1 MGGCRRSKATGRECA
16 GDRVAE
22 SRLPRTHLAAT
33 DRPQRPRSLRARNR
47 GETRYR
53 IHAAAPASPALP
65 ISMSDT
71 PERSSLA
78 VLRRLLPFL
87 APYRARLAL
96 AFVFLVIA
104 AAATLVVPLAFRQL
118 IDHGFSA
125 TASATTPT
133 GSSIAPSSLAA
144 AGAQAT
150 DALNRA
156 ATSHVDLYF
165 LGLFAVAVVLAVSTA
180 ARFYMVSWL
189 GERVVADIR
198 TAVYTRMLDQS
209 PEFFETTRSGE
220 VLSRLTTDTTLIQTV
235 VGTSMSMGLRNV
247 FLFGGGMAMLAFTSL
262 KLFAI
267 TLGLLALVIIPIVVL
282 GRRVRKLSRAS
293 QDRIAD
299 SSALAGEILNAMP
312 TVQAFTQEKNEAL
325 RFGASVE
332 SSFATAIRRT
342 ITRAWLTTLVIT
354 LVFGAIVFVLWLG
367 ANAVMAGTMS
377 PGLLAAFVLYAMIT
391 AGAIGGLTET
401 WGDVLR
407 AAGATDRLMELLDA
421 QTFIASPKRPLSFA
435 PPLRGGIAVRFDHVQ
450 FHYPSRPDTASL
462 ADFSL
467 HIAAGE
473 TVALVGPSGA
483 GKSTVFQLLMRF
495 YAPQSGAITIGDRA
509 IDTLSLDDLRQSL
522 GIVPQDTVIFSADAR
537 ENIRYGRPDATDAE
551 IVAAAKAAQAHD
563 FIERMPEGYAT
574 FLGERG
580 VRLSGGQRQRIAIAR
595 AILRNP
601 PVLLLDEATSALDA
615 ESEAAVQR
623 ALETAMEGRT
633 TLVIAHRLA
642 TIKKADRIVALDG
655 GRIVESGTHA
665 ELMALGGLYARL
677 ATMQFSM
684 LADPT
689 TAPTARE
696 PLEAV

>member
-1 MGGCRRSKATGRECA
+1 M
-16 GDRVAE
+16 
-22 SRLPRTHLAAT
+22 T
-33 DRPQRPRSLRARNR
+33 D
-47 GETRYR
+47 T
-53 IHAAAPASPALP
+53 
-65 ISMSDT
+65 T
-71 PERSSLA
+71 ERSSLA
-78 VLRRLLPFL
+78 VLIRLSPFL

-104 AAATLVVPLAFRQL
+104 SASTLVVPLAFRQL

-125 TASATTPT
+125 TVTAPAASAGEPATSSMAGTPA
-133 GSSIAPSSLAA
+133 IVAQ

-150 DALNRA
+150 NALNRA
-156 ATSHVDLYF
+156 ATSHVNLYF

-235 VGTSMSMGLRNV
+235 VGTSMSMGLRNL
-247 FLFGGGMAMLAFTSL
+247 FLFVGGMAMLAFTSL

-267 TLGLLALVIIPIVVL
+267 TIGLLALVIIPIVIM
-282 GRRVRKLSRAS
+282 GRRVRKLSKAS

-312 TVQAFTQEKNEAL
+312 TVQAFTQEAAEAT
-325 RFGASVE
+325 RFHDSVE

-342 ITRAWLTTLVIT
+342 TTRAWLTTAVIT

-377 PGLLAAFVLYAMIT
+377 PGLLAAFVLYAVIT

-421 QTFIASPKRPLSFA
+421 RSFIEAPRDPLPFRVSA
-435 PPLRGGIAVRFDHVQ
+435 THGGIAVDFEHVQ
-450 FHYPSRPDTASL
+450 FHYPSRPDSAAL

-473 TVALVGPSGA
+473 TVALVGPSGG

-495 YAPQSGAITIGDRA
+495 YTPQSGRIAVGGRA
-509 IDTLSLDDLRQSL
+509 IDSLSFEDLRQSL

-537 ENIRYGRPDATDAE
+537 ENIRYGRPGASDDE

-623 ALETAMEGRT
+623 ALETAMQGRT
-633 TLVIAHRLA
+633 TIVIAHRLA
-642 TIKKADRIVALDG
+642 TVKKADRIVAMDA

-677 ATMQFSM
+677 ATMQFTM
-684 LADPT
+684 AAVGDP
-689 TAPTARE
+689 
-696 PLEAV
+696 EAEETLLLRA

>member
-1 MGGCRRSKATGRECA
+1 MPE
-16 GDRVAE
+16 
-22 SRLPRTHLAAT
+22 
-33 DRPQRPRSLRARNR
+33 
-47 GETRYR
+47 
-53 IHAAAPASPALP
+53 APVP
-65 ISMSDT
+65 
-71 PERSSLA
+71 RSSLS
-78 VLRRLLPFL
+78 VLRRLAPFL
-87 APYRARLAL
+87 APYRVRLVV

-104 AAATLVVPLAFRQL
+104 AGSTLVVPLAFRQL
-118 IDHGFSA
+118 IDHGFTA
-125 TASATTPT
+125 TATPVTTVATPSPTP
-133 GSSIAPSSLAA
+133 GILA
-144 AGAQAT
+144 AGAEAS

-156 ATSHVDLYF
+156 ATLHVNLYF
-165 LGLFAVAVVLAVSTA
+165 LGLFAVALVLAVSTA

-209 PEFFETTRSGE
+209 PEFYETTRSGE

-235 VGTSMSMGLRNV
+235 VGTSMSLGLRNA
-247 FLFGGGMAMLAFTSL
+247 FLFAGGMAMLAFTSFR
-262 KLFAI
+262 LFVI
-267 TLGLLALVIIPIVVL
+267 TIGLLALVIVPIVVL

-299 SSALAGEILNAMP
+299 SSALAGEILNAMS
-312 TVQAFTQEKNEAL
+312 TVQAFTQEVAEAT
-325 RFGASVE
+325 RFRSSVE
-332 SSFATAIRRT
+332 TSFTAAVRRT
-342 ITRAWLTTLVIT
+342 ETRAWLTTLVIT

-367 ANAVMAGTMS
+367 ANAVIAGTMS
-377 PGLLAAFVLYAMIT
+377 PGLLASFVLYAVIT

-407 AAGATDRLMELLDA
+407 AVGATDRLMELLDA
-421 QTFIASPKRPLSFA
+421 KSFIASPVAPVHFA
-435 PPLRGGIAVRFDHVQ
+435 AASSTVSHGGVAVAFDHVR
-450 FHYPSRPDTASL
+450 FHYPSRPDTL
-462 ADFSL
+462 ALDDFTL

-495 YAPQSGAITIGDRA
+495 YAPQSGAIALDGQA
-509 IDTLSLDDLRQSL
+509 IDSISLEDLRLAL
-522 GIVPQDTVIFSADAR
+522 GTVPQDTVIFSADAR

-551 IVAAAKAAQAHD
+551 IVAAAKAAQAHE
-563 FIERMPEGYAT
+563 FIERMPDGYAT

-580 VRLSGGQRQRIAIAR
+580 VRLSGGQRQRLAIAR

-642 TIKKADRIVALDG
+642 TVKKADRIVAMEA

-665 ELMALGGLYARL
+665 ELMAHGGLYARL

-684 LADPT
+684 QVDGPVLLGKP
-689 TAPTARE
+689 
-696 PLEAV
+696 V

>member
-1 MGGCRRSKATGRECA
+1 MPAA
-16 GDRVAE
+16 
-22 SRLPRTHLAAT
+22 LAA
-33 DRPQRPRSLRARNR
+33 PPAP
-47 GETRYR
+47 
-53 IHAAAPASPALP
+53 AAPADPSAR
-65 ISMSDT
+65 

-78 VLRRLLPFL
+78 VLRRLAPFL
-87 APYRARLAL
+87 APYRGHLVL
-96 AFVFLVIA
+96 AFVFLVVA

-125 TASATTPT
+125 TGTATAMPD
-133 GSSIAPSSLAA
+133 ALAA
-144 AGAQAT
+144 AGARAS
-150 DALNRA
+150 DALGRA

-189 GERVVADIR
+189 GERVVADLR

-235 VGTSMSMGLRNV
+235 VGSSMSMGLRNV
-247 FLFGGGMAMLAFTSL
+247 FLFAGGMTMLAVTSL

-267 TLGLLALVIIPIVVL
+267 TIGLLALVIVPIVVI
-282 GRRVRKLSRAS
+282 GRRVRRLSRDS

-299 SSALAGEILNAMP
+299 SSALAGEILNAMS
-312 TVQAFTQEKNEAL
+312 TVQAFTQERAEAT
-325 RFGASVE
+325 RFGRSVE
-332 SSFATAIRRT
+332 ASFATAVRRT
-342 ITRAWLTTLVIT
+342 TTRAWLTTAVIT

-407 AAGATDRLMELLDA
+407 ASGATDRLMELLDA
-421 QTFIASPKRPLSFA
+421 ETFIAA
-435 PPLRGGIAVRFDHVQ
+435 PNDPPPFVAPAHGGIAVAFDRVL
-450 FHYPSRPDTASL
+450 FHYPSRPDTAAL
-462 ADFSL
+462 DDFSL
-467 HIAAGE
+467 SIAAGE

-495 YAPQSGAITIGDRA
+495 YAPQSGTVSLADRS
-509 IDTLSLDDLRQSL
+509 IDTLALDDLRCAL

-551 IVAAAKAAQAHD
+551 IVAAARAAQAHD

-615 ESEAAVQR
+615 ESEALVQR
-623 ALETAMEGRT
+623 ALEAAMEGRT
-633 TLVIAHRLA
+633 TIVIAHRLA
-642 TIKKADRIVALDG
+642 TVKKADRIVAMDG
-655 GRIVESGTHA
+655 GRIVEAGTHTA
-665 ELMALGGLYARL
+665 LMARGGLYARL
-677 ATMQFSM
+677 ATMQF
-684 LADPT
+684 A
-689 TAPTARE
+689 APGSDEDGAVGIPVAR
-696 PLEAV
+696 

>member
-1 MGGCRRSKATGRECA
+1 MT
-16 GDRVAE
+16 
-22 SRLPRTHLAAT
+22 
-33 DRPQRPRSLRARNR
+33 
-47 GETRYR
+47 
-53 IHAAAPASPALP
+53 
-65 ISMSDT
+65 DT
-71 PERSSLA
+71 PQRSSLA
-78 VLRRLLPFL
+78 VLRRLAPFL
-87 APYRARLAL
+87 SPYRSRLAL

-104 AAATLVVPLAFRQL
+104 AASTLVVPLAFRQL

-125 TASATTPT
+125 TATAPLSVDPASA
-133 GSSIAPSSLAA
+133 SLA
-144 AGAQAT
+144 QASN
-150 DALNRA
+150 ALNRA
-156 ATSHVDLYF
+156 ATAHVNLYF
-165 LGLFAVAVVLAVSTA
+165 LGLFAVAVVLAASTA

-189 GERVVADIR
+189 GERVVADLR

-247 FLFGGGMAMLAFTSL
+247 FLFAGGMGMLAFTSL

-267 TLGLLALVIIPIVVL
+267 TFGLLALVIIPIVVM
-282 GRRVRKLSRAS
+282 GRRVRKLSKAS

-312 TVQAFTQEKNEAL
+312 TVQAFTQEPAEAR
-325 RFGASVE
+325 RFHDSVE
-332 SSFATAIRRT
+332 ASFATAIRRT
-342 ITRAWLTTLVIT
+342 TTRAWLTTLVIT

-377 PGLLAAFVLYAMIT
+377 PGLLAAFVLYSVIT
-391 AGAIGGLTET
+391 AGAIGSLTET

-407 AAGATDRLMELLDA
+407 AAGATERLMELLDA
-421 QTFIASPKRPLSFA
+421 RSYIAAPVNAAPFQA
-435 PPLRGGIAVRFDHVQ
+435 PPGGIAVHFEHVQ

-462 ADFSL
+462 ADFTL
-467 HIAAGE
+467 DIAAGE
-473 TVALVGPSGA
+473 NVALVGPSGA
-483 GKSTVFQLLMRF
+483 GKSTVLQLLMRF
-495 YAPQSGAITIGDRA
+495 YAPQAGRITLGDRT
-509 IDTLSLDDLRQSL
+509 IDTLSLDDLRSSL

-537 ENIRYGRPDATDAE
+537 ANIRYGRPDATDAE

-563 FIERMPEGYAT
+563 FIERMPEGYST

-623 ALETAMEGRT
+623 ALEAAMEGRT
-633 TLVIAHRLA
+633 TIVIAHRLA
-642 TIKKADRIVALDG
+642 TVKKADRIIAMDG

-684 LADPT
+684 QTEVPT
-689 TAPTARE
+689 TGLQPMART
-696 PLEAV
+696 L

>member
-1 MGGCRRSKATGRECA
+1 MPE
-16 GDRVAE
+16 
-22 SRLPRTHLAAT
+22 
-33 DRPQRPRSLRARNR
+33 
-47 GETRYR
+47 
-53 IHAAAPASPALP
+53 
-65 ISMSDT
+65 T

-87 APYRARLAL
+87 APYRPRLAL

-125 TASATTPT
+125 TASATTSAE
-133 GSSIAPSSLAA
+133 SSIAPSTLAA

-150 DALNRA
+150 EALNRA
-156 ATSHVDLYF
+156 ATSHVNLYF

-312 TVQAFTQEKNEAL
+312 TVQAFTQERNEAV

-342 ITRAWLTTLVIT
+342 TTRAWLTTLVIT

-421 QTFIASPKRPLSFA
+421 QTFIASPKSPLSFA
-435 PPLRGGIAVRFDHVQ
+435 APTRGGIAVRFDHVQ

-495 YAPQSGAITIGDRA
+495 YAPQSGTITLGDRA
-509 IDTLSLDDLRQSL
+509 IDTLSLDDLRRSL

-551 IVAAAKAAQAHD
+551 IVTAAKAAQAHD

-642 TIKKADRIVALDG
+642 TIKKADRIVAMDG

-665 ELMALGGLYARL
+665 ELMTLGGLYARL

-684 LADPT
+684 LADAT
-689 TAPTARE
+689 TPASSEHLVDA
-696 PLEAV
+696 A

>member
-1 MGGCRRSKATGRECA
+1 
-16 GDRVAE
+16 
-22 SRLPRTHLAAT
+22 
-33 DRPQRPRSLRARNR
+33 
-47 GETRYR
+47 
-53 IHAAAPASPALP
+53 
-65 ISMSDT
+65 MSDT
-71 PERSSLA
+71 PQRSSLA
-78 VLRRLLPFL
+78 VLRRLAPFL

-104 AAATLVVPLAFRQL
+104 AASTLVVPLAFRQL

-125 TASATTPT
+125 TATSPVPGGPAAA
-133 GSSIAPSSLAA
+133 SLAPSIVTA

-156 ATSHVDLYF
+156 ATAHVNLYF
-165 LGLFAVAVVLAVSTA
+165 LGLFAVAVVLAISTA

-267 TLGLLALVIIPIVVL
+267 TFGLLGLVIVPIVVM
-282 GRRVRKLSRAS
+282 GRRVRKLSKAS

-312 TVQAFTQEKNEAL
+312 TVQAFTQETAEAR
-325 RFGASVE
+325 RFEASVE
-332 SSFATAIRRT
+332 TSFTTAVRRT
-342 ITRAWLTTLVIT
+342 TTRAWLTTLVIT

-367 ANAVMAGTMS
+367 ANAVMEGTMS
-377 PGLLAAFVLYAMIT
+377 PGLLAAFVLYSMIT

-407 AAGATDRLMELLDA
+407 ATGATDRLMELLDA
-421 QTFIASPKRPLSFA
+421 RTFIASPANPVPFRA
-435 PPLRGGIAVRFDHVQ
+435 PSIAQHGGIAVRFDHVQ

-467 HIAAGE
+467 SIAAGE

-495 YAPQSGAITIGDRA
+495 YSPQSGTISLGDRA
-509 IDTLSLDDLRQSL
+509 IDTLSLDDLRRSL

-537 ENIRYGRPDATDAE
+537 ENIRYGKPDATDAE
-551 IVAAAKAAQAHD
+551 IVAAARAAQAHD
-563 FIERMPEGYAT
+563 FIERMPEGYST

-642 TIKKADRIVALDG
+642 TVKKADRIVAMDG

-665 ELMALGGLYARL
+665 ELMALDGLYARL

-684 LADPT
+684 HA
-689 TAPTARE
+689 E
-696 PLEAV
+696 PGPEEQSLVRVANR

>member
-1 MGGCRRSKATGRECA
+1 M
-16 GDRVAE
+16 
-22 SRLPRTHLAAT
+22 P
-33 DRPQRPRSLRARNR
+33 
-47 GETRYR
+47 
-53 IHAAAPASPALP
+53 APA
-65 ISMSDT
+65 
-71 PERSSLA
+71 ERSSLA

-104 AAATLVVPLAFRQL
+104 AASTLVVPLAFRQL

-125 TASATTPT
+125 TVAAPAT
-133 GSSIAPSSLAA
+133 GSSIVGLAPSAIGSI
-144 AGAQAT
+144 GSQAT

-165 LGLFAVAVVLAVSTA
+165 LGLFAVAVVLAMSTA

-235 VGTSMSMGLRNV
+235 VGSSMSMGLRNV
-247 FLFGGGMAMLAFTSL
+247 FLFVGGMAMLAITSL

-267 TLGLLALVIIPIVVL
+267 TIGLLALVIVPIVVM
-282 GRRVRKLSRAS
+282 GRRVRKLSKAS

-299 SSALAGEILNAMP
+299 SSAMAGEILNAMP
-312 TVQAFTQEKNEAL
+312 TVQAFTQQRAEAT
-325 RFGASVE
+325 RFHASVE

-342 ITRAWLTTLVIT
+342 RTRAWLTSTVIT

-367 ANAVMAGTMS
+367 ANAVMEGTMS
-377 PGLLAAFVLYAMIT
+377 PGLLAAFVLYSVIT

-407 AAGATDRLMELLDA
+407 ATGATDRLMELLDA
-421 QTFIASPKRPLSFA
+421 TSFIASPAA
-435 PPLRGGIAVRFDHVQ
+435 PVAFRGETHGPHAALAVAFEHVQ
-450 FHYPSRPDTASL
+450 FHYPSRPDTAAL

-467 HIAAGE
+467 SIAPGE
-473 TVALVGPSGA
+473 TVALVGPSGG

-495 YAPQSGAITIGDRA
+495 YEPQSGVVRLGGPA
-509 IDTLSLDDLRQSL
+509 IDTLALDDLRNAV
-522 GIVPQDTVIFSADAR
+522 GIVPQDTVIFSTDAR
-537 ENIRYGRPDATDAE
+537 ENIRYGRPDASDAE
-551 IVAAAKAAQAHD
+551 VVAAARAAQAHD

-623 ALETAMEGRT
+623 ALEAAMVGRT
-633 TLVIAHRLA
+633 TIVIAHRLS
-642 TIKKADRIVALDG
+642 TVQKADRIVVLDQ
-655 GRIVESGTHA
+655 GRIIEVGRHGDLVA
-665 ELMALGGLYARL
+665 QKGLFARL
-677 ATMQFSM
+677 ASLQ
-684 LADPT
+684 LV
-689 TAPTARE
+689 
-696 PLEAV
+696 AVE

>member
-1 MGGCRRSKATGRECA
+1 MTE
-16 GDRVAE
+16 
-22 SRLPRTHLAAT
+22 PT
-33 DRPQRPRSLRARNR
+33 
-47 GETRYR
+47 
-53 IHAAAPASPALP
+53 
-65 ISMSDT
+65 
-71 PERSSLA
+71 ERSSLA

-96 AFVFLVIA
+96 AFVFLVVA
-104 AAATLVVPLAFRQL
+104 AGSTLVVPLAFRQL

-125 TASATTPT
+125 TVTASVDPAMA
-133 GSSIAPSSLAA
+133 SIAPPMASA
-144 AGAQAT
+144 AGARAV

-156 ATSHVDLYF
+156 ATSHVNLYF
-165 LGLFAVAVVLAVSTA
+165 LALFAVAVVLAVSTA

-235 VGTSMSMGLRNV
+235 VGTSLSMGLRNI
-247 FLFGGGMAMLAFTSL
+247 FLFVGGMTMLAFTSL

-267 TLGLLALVIIPIVVL
+267 TIGLLALVIIPIVVM
-282 GRRVRKLSRAS
+282 GRRVRRLSKAS

-312 TVQAFTQEKNEAL
+312 TVQAFTQEAAEAT
-325 RFGASVE
+325 RFRRSVE

-342 ITRAWLTTLVIT
+342 TTRAWLTTAVIT

-377 PGLLAAFVLYAMIT
+377 PGVLAAFVLYAVIT

-407 AAGATDRLMELLDA
+407 ATGATDRLMELLDA
-421 QTFIASPKRPLSFA
+421 RTFIEAPVNPSPFEA
-435 PPLRGGIAVRFDHVQ
+435 GTTRGGIAVRFDRVQ
-450 FHYPSRPDTASL
+450 FHYPSRPDTSAL
-462 ADFSL
+462 DDFTL

-473 TVALVGPSGA
+473 TVALVGPSGG

-495 YAPQSGAITIGDRA
+495 YAPQAGAIAVGGRT
-509 IDTLSLDDLRQSL
+509 IDTLSLEDLRGAL

-537 ENIRYGRPDATDAE
+537 ENIRYGRPDASDAE
-551 IVAAAKAAQAHD
+551 IEAAAKAAQAHD
-563 FIERMPEGYAT
+563 FILRMPDGYAT

-601 PVLLLDEATSALDA
+601 PILLLDEATSALDA

-623 ALETAMEGRT
+623 ALEAAMEGRT
-633 TLVIAHRLA
+633 TIVIAHRLA
-642 TIKKADRIVALDG
+642 TIKKADRIVAMEA
-655 GRIVESGTHA
+655 GRIVESGSHA
-665 ELMALGGLYARL
+665 ELMAAGGLYARL
-677 ATMQFSM
+677 ATMQFSAQVEPQG
-684 LADPT
+684 LPPT
-689 TAPTARE
+689 TPRE
-696 PLEAV
+696 PAVSGAI

>member
-1 MGGCRRSKATGRECA
+1 MPADLDNLKTAGTASTRVPNSAPTPGGPDQTARP
-16 GDRVAE
+16 
-22 SRLPRTHLAAT
+22 SRPVTEPPT
-33 DRPQRPRSLRARNR
+33 
-47 GETRYR
+47 
-53 IHAAAPASPALP
+53 
-65 ISMSDT
+65 
-71 PERSSLA
+71 RSSLA
-78 VLRRLLPFL
+78 VLRRLAPFL
-87 APYRARLAL
+87 APYRGRLVL
-96 AFVFLVIA
+96 AFVFLVVA
-104 AAATLVVPLAFRQL
+104 SASTLVVPLAFRQL

-125 TASATTPT
+125 TVTSATVVAADR
-133 GSSIAPSSLAA
+133 SAPSLSMAPA
-144 AGAQAT
+144 IVSQAGAEAT

-156 ATSHVDLYF
+156 ATSHVNLYF
-165 LGLFAVAVVLAVSTA
+165 LGLFAVAVVLATSTA

-235 VGTSMSMGLRNV
+235 VGTSMSMGLRNA
-247 FLFGGGMAMLAFTSL
+247 FLFVGGMAMLAITSL
-262 KLFAI
+262 KLFVI
-267 TLGLLALVIIPIVVL
+267 TIGLLALVIVPIVVM
-282 GRRVRKLSRAS
+282 GRRVRTLSKAS

-312 TVQAFTQEKNEAL
+312 TVQAFTQETAEAT
-325 RFGASVE
+325 RFHASVE
-332 SSFATAIRRT
+332 SSFVTAIRRT
-342 ITRAWLTTLVIT
+342 TTRAWLTTAVIT

-377 PGLLAAFVLYAMIT
+377 PGLLAAFVLYAVIT
-391 AGAIGGLTET
+391 AGAIGSLTET

-407 AAGATDRLMELLDA
+407 AAGATERLMELLDA
-421 QTFIASPKRPLSFA
+421 RSFIEA
-435 PPLRGGIAVRFDHVQ
+435 PAAPVPFDATRMGGGIAVDFSHVA
-450 FHYPSRPDTASL
+450 FHYPSRPDTAAL
-462 ADFSL
+462 DDFSL
-467 HIAAGE
+467 HVAPGE
-473 TVALVGPSGA
+473 TVALVGPSGG

-495 YAPQSGAITIGDRA
+495 YAPQSGGIAIGSRS
-509 IDTLSLDDLRQSL
+509 IDSLSFEDLRSAL

-537 ENIRYGRPDATDAE
+537 ENIRYGRPDASDDE

-563 FIERMPEGYAT
+563 FILRMPEGYAT

-601 PVLLLDEATSALDA
+601 PILLLDEATSALDA

-633 TLVIAHRLA
+633 TIVIAHRLA
-642 TIKKADRIVALDG
+642 TVKKADRIVAMEA

-665 ELMALGGLYARL
+665 ELMARGGLYARL
-677 ATMQFSM
+677 ATMQFAAHAEIVPIAS
-684 LADPT
+684 A
-689 TAPTARE
+689 A
-696 PLEAV
+696 

>member
-1 MGGCRRSKATGRECA
+1 MP
-16 GDRVAE
+16 D
-22 SRLPRTHLAAT
+22 P
-33 DRPQRPRSLRARNR
+33 
-47 GETRYR
+47 
-53 IHAAAPASPALP
+53 IASPA
-65 ISMSDT
+65 
-71 PERSSLA
+71 RSSLA

-96 AFVFLVIA
+96 AFLFLVIA

-125 TASATTPT
+125 TVTSPVASPPGATSPAATSPLP
-133 GSSIAPSSLAA
+133 GIVSS
-144 AGAQAT
+144 AGARAS

-156 ATSHVDLYF
+156 ATAHVDLYF
-165 LGLFAVAVVLAVSTA
+165 LGLFAVAVVLGVSTA

-235 VGTSMSMGLRNV
+235 VGTSMSMGLRNI
-247 FLFGGGMAMLAFTSL
+247 FLFGGGMTMLAFTSL

-267 TLGLLALVIIPIVVL
+267 TLGLLALVIVPIVVV
-282 GRRVRKLSRAS
+282 GRRVRTLSKAS

-312 TVQAFTQEKNEAL
+312 TVQAFTQESAEAN
-325 RFGASVE
+325 RFHRSVE

-342 ITRAWLTTLVIT
+342 STRAWLTTLVIT

-377 PGLLAAFVLYAMIT
+377 PGLLAAFVLYSMIT

-421 QTFIASPKRPLSFA
+421 RSFIVAPVAPLPFRAAIAS
-435 PPLRGGIAVRFDHVQ
+435 RGGLDVRFDHVQ
-450 FHYPSRPDTASL
+450 FHYPSRPDTAAL

-467 HIAAGE
+467 DIAAGE
-473 TVALVGPSGA
+473 TVALVGPSGG

-495 YAPQSGAITIGDRA
+495 YAPQGGQITVGDRA
-509 IDTLSLDDLRQSL
+509 IDTLALDDLRGVL

-551 IVAAAKAAQAHD
+551 IEAAAKAAQAHA
-563 FIERMPEGYAT
+563 FIERMPDGYAT

-615 ESEAAVQR
+615 ESEAAVQQ
-623 ALETAMEGRT
+623 ALETAMQGRT
-633 TLVIAHRLA
+633 TIVIAHRLA
-642 TIKKADRIVALDG
+642 TVKKADRIVVLDA
-655 GRIVESGTHA
+655 GRIVESGNHA
-665 ELMALGGLYARL
+665 TLMALGGLYARL

-684 LADPT
+684 QFEGLPGSTVTDD
-689 TAPTARE
+689 RE
-696 PLEAV
+696 IRKSVSV

>member
-1 MGGCRRSKATGRECA
+1 MT
-16 GDRVAE
+16 E
-22 SRLPRTHLAAT
+22 ST
-33 DRPQRPRSLRARNR
+33 
-47 GETRYR
+47 
-53 IHAAAPASPALP
+53 
-65 ISMSDT
+65 
-71 PERSSLA
+71 ERSSLA
-78 VLRRLLPFL
+78 VLRRLAPFL
-87 APYRARLAL
+87 APYRLRLAL
-96 AFVFLVIA
+96 AFLFLVIA
-104 AAATLVVPLAFRQL
+104 AASTLVVPLAFRQL

-125 TASATTPT
+125 TVTAPVAVHADLSAT
-133 GSSIAPSSLAA
+133 SALPSALVA
-144 AGAQAT
+144 AGTKASE
-150 DALNRA
+150 ALNHA
-156 ATSHVDLYF
+156 AMSNVNLYF
-165 LGLFAVAVVLAVSTA
+165 LGLFGVALVLAVSTA
-180 ARFYMVSWL
+180 SRFYMVSWL

-235 VGTSMSMGLRNV
+235 VGTSMSMGLRNI
-247 FLFGGGMAMLAFTSL
+247 FLFIGGMGMLAFTSL

-267 TLGLLALVIIPIVVL
+267 TIGLLALVIVPIVVM
-282 GRRVRKLSRAS
+282 GRRVRKLSKAS

-312 TVQAFTQEKNEAL
+312 TVQAFTQEAAEAT
-325 RFGASVE
+325 RFHTSVE
-332 SSFATAIRRT
+332 SSFATAVRRT
-342 ITRAWLTTLVIT
+342 TTRAWLTTAVIT

-367 ANAVMAGTMS
+367 ANAVIAGTMS
-377 PGLLAAFVLYAMIT
+377 PGLLAAFVLYSVIT

-421 QTFIASPKRPLSFA
+421 RSFIASPAAPLPFRHDA
-435 PPLRGGIAVRFDHVQ
+435 VRQTGPRGGIAVRFEHVQ
-450 FHYPSRPDTASL
+450 FHYPSRPDTAAL
-462 ADFSL
+462 ADFTL
-467 HIAAGE
+467 DIAAGE
-473 TVALVGPSGA
+473 TVALVGPSGG
-483 GKSTVFQLLMRF
+483 GKSTVLQLLMRF
-495 YAPQSGAITIGDRA
+495 YAPQAGTILLGDRA
-509 IDTLSLDDLRQSL
+509 IDTMSLDDLRQTL

-537 ENIRYGRPDATDAE
+537 ENIRYGRPGATDAE

-615 ESEAAVQR
+615 ESEAAVQQ

-633 TLVIAHRLA
+633 TIVIAHRLA

-677 ATMQFSM
+677 ATMQFTM
-684 LADPT
+684 QP
-689 TAPTARE
+689 
-696 PLEAV
+696 EAVHAHGAHGATESMTVPVSAASATR

>member
-1 MGGCRRSKATGRECA
+1 MPDST
-16 GDRVAE
+16 
-22 SRLPRTHLAAT
+22 
-33 DRPQRPRSLRARNR
+33 
-47 GETRYR
+47 
-53 IHAAAPASPALP
+53 APPA
-65 ISMSDT
+65 
-71 PERSSLA
+71 RSSLA

-87 APYRARLAL
+87 APYRARLVL
-96 AFVFLVIA
+96 ASVFLVVA
-104 AAATLVVPLAFRQL
+104 AASTLVVPLAFRQL

-125 TASATTPT
+125 TAPAPGSVPRADASRLGPSLPGIVSSAGTRA
-133 GSSIAPSSLAA
+133 GDALDRAA
-144 AGAQAT
+144 AA
-150 DALNRA
+150 
-156 ATSHVDLYF
+156 HVDLYF

-189 GERVVADIR
+189 GERVVADLR

-235 VGTSMSMGLRNV
+235 VGTSMSMGLRNL
-247 FLFGGGMAMLAFTSL
+247 FLFAGGMAMLAFTSL

-267 TLGLLALVIIPIVVL
+267 TLGLLALVIVPIVVM
-282 GRRVRKLSRAS
+282 GRRVRKLSKAS

-312 TVQAFTQEKNEAL
+312 TVQAFTQESAEAT
-325 RFGASVE
+325 RFGRSVE
-332 SSFATAIRRT
+332 SSFLTAVRRT
-342 ITRAWLTTLVIT
+342 TTRAWLTTLVIT

-367 ANAVMAGTMS
+367 AHAVMAGTMS
-377 PGLLAAFVLYAMIT
+377 PGLLAAFVLYSMIT

-421 QTFIASPKRPLSFA
+421 QSFIAA
-435 PPLRGGIAVRFDHVQ
+435 PVAPQPFRVSAASARARGGLAVRFDHVR
-450 FHYPSRPDTASL
+450 FHYPSRPDTLAL

-467 HIAAGE
+467 DIAAGE
-473 TVALVGPSGA
+473 TIALVGPSGG

-495 YAPQSGAITIGDRA
+495 YAPQAGRIAIGDRV
-509 IDTLSLDDLRQSL
+509 IDSLALDDLRGTL

-537 ENIRYGRPDATDAE
+537 ENIRYGRPDAGDDE

-601 PVLLLDEATSALDA
+601 PILLLDEATSALDA

-633 TLVIAHRLA
+633 TIVIAHRLA
-642 TIKKADRIVALDG
+642 TVKQADRIVVLEA
-655 GRIVESGTHA
+655 GRIVETGTHA
-665 ELMALGGLYARL
+665 SLSEAGGLFARL
-677 ATMQFSM
+677 ARLQFQH
-684 LADPT
+684 A
-689 TAPTARE
+689 
-696 PLEAV
+696 

>member
-1 MGGCRRSKATGRECA
+1 
-16 GDRVAE
+16 
-22 SRLPRTHLAAT
+22 
-33 DRPQRPRSLRARNR
+33 
-47 GETRYR
+47 
-53 IHAAAPASPALP
+53 
-65 ISMSDT
+65 MSDT
-71 PERSSLA
+71 PQRSSLA
-78 VLRRLLPFL
+78 VLRRLAPFL
-87 APYRARLAL
+87 TPYRGRLAL

-104 AAATLVVPLAFRQL
+104 AASTLVVPLAFRQL
-118 IDHGFSA
+118 IDHGFSSTS
-125 TASATTPT
+125 TAAPIGDSA
-133 GSSIAPSSLAA
+133 SSSLAPPMVAA
-144 AGAQAT
+144 AGAQAS
-150 DALNRA
+150 DALHRA
-156 ATSHVDLYF
+156 AAAHVNLYF

-247 FLFGGGMAMLAFTSL
+247 FLFVGGMAMLAFTSL

-267 TLGLLALVIIPIVVL
+267 TLGLLALVIIPIVVM
-282 GRRVRKLSRAS
+282 GRRVRKLSKAS

-312 TVQAFTQEKNEAL
+312 TVQAFTQETAEAR
-325 RFGASVE
+325 RFRDSVE
-332 SSFATAIRRT
+332 TSFATAVRRT
-342 ITRAWLTTLVIT
+342 TTRAWLTTLVIT

-367 ANAVMAGTMS
+367 ANAVMEGTMS
-377 PGLLAAFVLYAMIT
+377 PGLLAAFVLYSMIT

-407 AAGATDRLMELLDA
+407 ATGATDRLMELLDA
-421 QTFIASPKRPLSFA
+421 RSFIAA
-435 PPLRGGIAVRFDHVQ
+435 PTNPAPFQAPAHPGSTTASGAAPGTSRGGIALRFDHVQ

-467 HIAAGE
+467 AIAAGE

-495 YAPQSGAITIGDRA
+495 YGPQSGTITLGDRA
-509 IDTLSLDDLRQSL
+509 IDTLSLDDLRRSL

-537 ENIRYGRPDATDAE
+537 ENIRYGRPDASDAE

-642 TIKKADRIVALDG
+642 TVKKADRIVAMDG

-684 LADPT
+684 QSEALGPSTSGA
-689 TAPTARE
+689 APGR
-696 PLEAV
+696 

>member
-1 MGGCRRSKATGRECA
+1 MP
-16 GDRVAE
+16 D
-22 SRLPRTHLAAT
+22 
-33 DRPQRPRSLRARNR
+33 
-47 GETRYR
+47 
-53 IHAAAPASPALP
+53 P
-65 ISMSDT
+65 IPS

-87 APYRARLAL
+87 APYRARLAM
-96 AFVFLVIA
+96 AFVFLVVA

-118 IDHGFSA
+118 IDHGFTA
-125 TASATTPT
+125 TTSATTTSP
-133 GSSIAPSSLAA
+133 AA
-144 AGAQAT
+144 VAGATPRDLSPLPSVVSSAGARAS
-150 DALNRA
+150 DAMNRA
-156 ATSHVDLYF
+156 ATAHVDLYF

-235 VGTSMSMGLRNV
+235 VGTSMSMGLRNI
-247 FLFGGGMAMLAFTSL
+247 FLFGGGMTMLAFTSL

-267 TLGLLALVIIPIVVL
+267 TLGLLALVIVPIVVM
-282 GRRVRKLSRAS
+282 GRRVRKLSKAS

-312 TVQAFTQEKNEAL
+312 TVQAFTQESAEAT
-325 RFGASVE
+325 RFHRSVE

-342 ITRAWLTTLVIT
+342 NTRAWLTTLVIT

-367 ANAVMAGTMS
+367 ANAVIAGTMS
-377 PGLLAAFVLYAMIT
+377 PGLLAAFVLYSMIT

-407 AAGATDRLMELLDA
+407 ATGATDRLMELLDA
-421 QTFIASPKRPLSFA
+421 RSFIVAPLAPLPFRAAVAS
-435 PPLRGGIAVRFDHVQ
+435 RGGLDVRFDRVQ
-450 FHYPSRPDTASL
+450 FHYPSRPDTPAL

-467 HIAAGE
+467 DISAGE
-473 TVALVGPSGA
+473 TVALVGPSGG

-495 YAPQSGAITIGDRA
+495 YAPQGGQITVGDRA
-509 IDTLSLDDLRQSL
+509 IDTLALEDLRGVL

-537 ENIRYGRPDATDAE
+537 ENIRYGRPEATDAE
-551 IVAAAKAAQAHD
+551 IEAAAKAAQAHA
-563 FIERMPEGYAT
+563 FIERMPDGYAT

-615 ESEAAVQR
+615 ESEAAVQQ
-623 ALETAMEGRT
+623 ALETAMQGRT
-633 TLVIAHRLA
+633 TIVIAHRLA
-642 TIKKADRIVALDG
+642 TVKKADRIVVLDA
-655 GRIVESGTHA
+655 GRIVESGSHA
-665 ELMALGGLYARL
+665 TLMALGGLYARL

-684 LADPT
+684 QFEAAGAPLRPASTLADVS
-689 TAPTARE
+689 AG
-696 PLEAV
+696 